1 MGGLI
6 NGIITVSDADRGGVD
21 SDESV
26 RKALDQLGLLVGLY
40 DGTLF
45 QKQEVK
51 LGGMKRIKPSHGNI
65 NILRGY
71 HAHVLL
77 VQI

>member
-6 NGIITVSDADRGGVD
+6 NGIITVLDADRGGVD

-51 LGGMKRIKPSHGNI
+51 L
-65 NILRGY
+65 
-71 HAHVLL
+71 
-77 VQI
+77 